1 MLRGIRRSREG
12 NFGQISRC
20 ILGALALALLSAAFG
35 FMAGCKSEKGAPEA
49 SHTSGPVQP
58 APQLQAGKTRLG
70 DILVTKF
77 TQAYATPRLGAS
89 VEENPLSIGAQKY
102 QTGFGTHAISRIEVS
117 FPARFKTFTG
127 ACGVDD
133 EAQNRGTVV
142 FKILNGEKILFES
155 PLMKGGMKAA
165 EFSVPVDGLSGL
177 ALIVE
182 DGGDDD
188 HFDHADWVN
197 LNLK

>member
-1 MLRGIRRSREG
+1 M
-12 NFGQISRC
+12 
-20 ILGALALALLSAAFG
+20 
-35 FMAGCKSEKGAPEA
+35 
-49 SHTSGPVQP
+49 
-58 APQLQAGKTRLG
+58 
-70 DILVTKF
+70 LVTKF
-77 TQAYATPRLGAS
+77 TQTYGTARFGAS
-89 VEENPLSIGAQKY
+89 VQENPLSIGGQRY
-102 QTGFGTHAISRIEVS
+102 QTGFGTHATSRIEIS

-133 EAQNRGTVV
+133 ETGKQGSVV
-142 FKILNGEKILFES
+142 FRILDGEKVLFES

-177 ALIVE
+177 ALTVG

-197 LNLK
+197 LVLK